1 MYEAR
6 TQEEILR
13 ELQEKS
19 KSAQANFEGTFEYDV
34 LASNSIEFA
43 KMETEMEKMYKAAF
57 ADTSYGEYLTM
68 IAGAAGV
75 IRKQATY
82 AIGTVTVKGNGT
94 VYAGSV
100 FTTMAGTRFVVQ
112 EDTVVEGQTD
122 VDVQCATAGAVGNV
136 AAGTI
141 TNMPMSIPGIE
152 SVSNAEAAHEGYD
165 LEDDD
170 ELRERYF
177 IKVRKPATSG
187 NKWHYI
193 QWAMEVE
200 GVGIAKAWRAW
211 NGPNTVKVILVDS
224 NMQEAS
230 ETLCKKAWEHIE
242 TERPVGAEVT
252 VVSAVP
258 VPINIEAT
266 LTSSIDEEAFKAGLL
281 GYFKEVC
288 HQVMFSDETT
298 SYVSLARIGS
308 LILTAGLAK
317 DYKEDSLLLNGLER
331 NVALGVEEIPAVG
344 EVTFHVI
351 S

>member
-6 TQEEILR
+6 SQEDILQ
-13 ELQEKS
+13 ELQNQS
-19 KSAQANFEGTFEYDV
+19 KSVQANFEGTFEYDV

-43 KMETEMEKMYKAAF
+43 KMEVELEKMYEAAF
-57 ADTSYGEYLTM
+57 ADTSYGDYLTM
-68 IAGAAGV
+68 IAGSAGLV
-75 IRKQATY
+75 RRRATY
-82 AIGTVTVKGNGT
+82 AIGTVTVSGNGT
-94 VYAGSV
+94 VYAGSI
-100 FTTMAGTRFVVQ
+100 FSTIAGTRFQAMEDKVVDG
-112 EDTVVEGQTD
+112 EADIS
-122 VDVQCATAGAVGNV
+122 VQCLTAGATGNV
-136 AAGTI
+136 IEGAI
-141 TNMPMSIPGIE
+141 TSIPMSIPGIN
-152 SVSNAEAAHEGYD
+152 SVTNKAATHEGYD
-165 LEDDD
+165 LEDDE

-193 QWAMEVE
+193 QWALEVE

-230 ETLCKKAWEHIE
+230 EDLCGKTWEHIE
-242 TERPVGAEVT
+242 QERPVGADVT
-252 VVSAVP
+252 VVSAIP
-258 VPINIEAT
+258 VPINIEAI
-266 LTSSIDEEAFKAGLL
+266 LTSTIDENAFRAGLL
-281 GYFKEVC
+281 AYFREVC
-288 HQVMFSDETT
+288 HQVMFSDDTT